1 MLVAGGGTG
10 GHVMP
15 SLATA
20 AALASDDVRV
30 EFVGTAAGLEARLVP
45 EAGWTLHTVPAATLP
60 RRKPWLLPQALL
72 RIGRGV
78 ALARRLIR
86 DRGARAALCFGGYT
100 AAPLAVAAWLT
111 RIPLVLHEQNARPG
125 VANRVAARWA
135 RHVAVAFEA
144 AAAGFPAGKVVVTG
158 NPVRAGFAGAVR
170 AASREAALAH
180 FGLDPGRRTLLVFGG
195 SQGAA
200 TLNRA
205 VTGAAALWGA
215 PERLQVLH
223 ATGTRTAEETRAA
236 WSAAGLDGATTP
248 RGLNVVVQEFI
259 ARMDLAYAAADLAVC
274 RAGAS
279 TLAELA
285 LSGLPAVLVPYPY
298 AADDH
303 QTDNAR
309 SVAGSGGAIVVPDP
323 ELTAGRLVAAVEP
336 LLDDDTAR
344 EGMAAAMRTLGRPDA
359 AADVARLV
367 LQELPR

>member
-1 MLVAGGGTG
+1 M
-10 GHVMP
+10 
-15 SLATA
+15 
-20 AALASDDVRV
+20 
-30 EFVGTAAGLEARLVP
+30 
-45 EAGWTLHTVPAATLP
+45 
-60 RRKPWLLPQALL
+60 
-72 RIGRGV
+72 
-78 ALARRLIR
+78 
-86 DRGARAALCFGGYT
+86 
-100 AAPLAVAAWLT
+100 
-111 RIPLVLHEQNARPG
+111 
-125 VANRVAARWA
+125 
-135 RHVAVAFEA
+135 
-144 AAAGFPAGKVVVTG
+144 
-158 NPVRAGFAGAVR
+158 
-170 AASREAALAH
+170 
-180 FGLDPGRRTLLVFGG
+180 FGG